1 VLSLFVPALR
11 LLAILIALGMLQ
23 PASAAPAAPAAP
35 AAAADAPAPPPGAD
49 AEVDWH
55 AALGQRHFE
64 RGRYQDAIAEF
75 RRAYE
80 LRADPEFLRG
90 IGDSYRQLGI
100 VDRALFFY
108 DRYLAAR
115 PSAPDRDD
123 VADKIAELERA
134 RAAASS
140 TPRPSL
146 ARDVLIAPA
155 DAGAPAAPAPSRP
168 IWRRWWFWTAAGALL
183 VAGVTAAL
191 TISAG
196 HNETTVP
203 ATDLGSKR
211 FY

>member
-1 VLSLFVPALR
+1 MV
-11 LLAILIALGMLQ
+11 IALAVVQ
-23 PASAAPAAPAAP
+23 SASAAASGATPPAAEPPATGGG
-35 AAAADAPAPPPGAD
+35 DV
-49 AEVDWH
+49 EVDWH

-80 LRADPEFLRG
+80 LRADPEFLRE

-115 PSAPDRDD
+115 PGAPDRDD
-123 VADKIAELERA
+123 VSDKIAELERA
-134 RAAASS
+134 RAAAGSA
-140 TPRPSL
+140 PRPSL

-155 DAGAPAAPAPSRP
+155 DAASLAPPAPRRP
-168 IWRRWWFWTAAGALL
+168 VWQRWWFWTAAGALL
-183 VAGVTAAL
+183 VAGVATAL
-191 TISAG
+191 TITAG
-196 HNETTVP
+196 HNQTTVP
-203 ATDLGSKR
+203 TTDLGSKR